1 VKAIANV
8 RLPFQSEKHMHAMM
22 QALTPEVNRQ
32 IGVRSKVT
40 IKPEGQFLVLDVEAE
55 DTVALR
61 SALNAYL
68 RWINS
73 TLNVLETVKRV
84 S

>member
-1 VKAIANV
+1 MRAKAV
-8 RLPFQSEKHMHAMM
+8 VHLPSSSEKQQTALI

-40 IKPEGQFLVLDVEAE
+40 LKAEGQFLVLNVKAD
-55 DTVALR
+55 DTIALR
-61 SALNAYL
+61 ASLNTYL

-73 TLNVLETVKRV
+73 TLNVLETVKGI